1 MRADAGQFG
10 LKETKH
16 NLASF
21 LDGMPLGAPA
31 NDTAEGQSYVFGD
44 QELER
49 LSRDIGHLSFVN
61 ESEVS
66 LDTFQFYVGP
76 QASGAPVHFHGDAV
90 NMLVYGAK
98 HCKLHDHCWNASSGD
113 SKAMVVRAGALL
125 PPPIAQYSKLPA
137 QQWFSDV
144 LPRIVGDGGA
154 PAPVVQCLQR
164 AGEAIYV
171 PAVSHRFSKRSTRT
185 ADSNSRF
192 EQRISQRLVLG
203 RAGGMRC

>member
-1 MRADAGQFG
+1 
-10 LKETKH
+10 
-16 NLASF
+16 
-21 LDGMPLGAPA
+21 MPLGAPA
-31 NDTAEGQSYVFGD
+31 NTTAEGQSYVFGD

-49 LSRDIGHLSFVN
+49 LSRDVGHLSFVN

-98 HCKLHDHCWNASSGD
+98 QW
-113 SKAMVVRAGALL
+113 ALL

-137 QQWFSDV
+137 QQWFGDV
-144 LPRIVGDGGA
+144 LPRLVGA
-154 PAPVVQCLQR
+154 RAPVVQCVQR

-171 PAVSHRFSKRSTRT
+171 PAVSPPPLCFAFVRRDEQSNRRVHNVLFS
-185 ADSNSRF
+185 AG
-192 EQRISQRLVLG
+192 LG
-203 RAGGMRC
+203 ACGAKPAAVGGLRE

>member
-1 MRADAGQFG
+1 MLTDAGQFG

-16 NLASF
+16 TLASF

-49 LSRDIGHLSFVN
+49 LSRDVGHLSFVN

-98 HCKLHDHCWNASSGD
+98 HCKPHDHC
-113 SKAMVVRAGALL
+113 
-125 PPPIAQYSKLPA
+125 
-137 QQWFSDV
+137 
-144 LPRIVGDGGA
+144 
-154 PAPVVQCLQR
+154 
-164 AGEAIYV
+164 
-171 PAVSHRFSKRSTRT
+171 
-185 ADSNSRF
+185 
-192 EQRISQRLVLG
+192 
-203 RAGGMRC
+203 

>member
-1 MRADAGQFG
+1 
-10 LKETKH
+10 
-16 NLASF
+16 
-21 LDGMPLGAPA
+21 MPLGAPA
-31 NDTAEGQSYVFGD
+31 NTTAEGQSYVFGD

-49 LSRDIGHLSFVN
+49 LSRDVGHLSFVN

-98 HCKLHDHCWNASSGD
+98 QW
-113 SKAMVVRAGALL
+113 ALL

-137 QQWFSDV
+137 QQWFGDV
-144 LPRIVGDGGA
+144 LPRLVGA
-154 PAPVVQCLQR
+154 RPPVVQCVQR

-171 PAVSHRFSKRSTRT
+171 PAVSPPPLCFAFVRR
-185 ADSNSRF
+185 DEQSNRRVHNCSRQGWGHAVLNLRPSVGFASEF
-192 EQRISQRLVLG
+192 EQRDAPVEEGPGQG
-203 RAGGMRC
+203 REEAHQVGWCNSKRWSSHLYTCREL